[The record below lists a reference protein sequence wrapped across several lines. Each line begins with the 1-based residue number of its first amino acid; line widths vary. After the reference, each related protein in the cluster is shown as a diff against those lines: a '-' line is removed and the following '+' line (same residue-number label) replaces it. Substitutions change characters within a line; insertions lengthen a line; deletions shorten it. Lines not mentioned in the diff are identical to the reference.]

1 MSMGGR
7 LPVLVAVLVWAGTA
21 VPGAGQQVGDFR
33 EVSFPTSDG
42 GVIFANLYGEGA
54 HAVLL
59 AHGAVFD
66 KQSWDAVARQLA
78 AAGYRVLAIDFRGYG
93 KSRAGRARGALH
105 EDVLGGIGYLRAQ
118 GAQRVSLIGAS
129 MGGGGVGNAA
139 ARAEAEAID
148 RLILLA
154 AAPAQAPERMQGRKL
169 FIVASGDPARHAVQ
183 RQYAA
188 AREPKELL
196 ILPGNAHAQHIFRT
210 EHAAA
215 LTAAL
220 LAWLADTP

>member
-1 MSMGGR
+1 MGGR

-59 AHGAVFD
+59 AHGAVFE

-93 KSRAGRARGALH
+93 KSRAGRARG
-105 EDVLGGIGYLRAQ
+105 
-118 GAQRVSLIGAS
+118 
-129 MGGGGVGNAA
+129 
-139 ARAEAEAID
+139 
-148 RLILLA
+148 
-154 AAPAQAPERMQGRKL
+154 
-169 FIVASGDPARHAVQ
+169 
-183 RQYAA
+183 
-188 AREPKELL
+188 
-196 ILPGNAHAQHIFRT
+196 
-210 EHAAA
+210 
-215 LTAAL
+215 
-220 LAWLADTP
+220 